1 MEGETKR
8 VYLPAHQLHATEPP
22 PEGCN
27 TGPPDRKLL
36 GTVPVTK
43 VQDFLH
49 NWHTTAGNPDLQR
62 RKPSSGLMLE
72 LTLRTRSITDLSDDD
87 VQALHYEAAGS
98 RIQQDQRLQGG
109 EQPSVPGHLLAPVAP
124 ALGSPTSPLLPSLS
138 FSPPLPA
145 VDKNASIAGIRIG
158 LQKAVL
164 GKWKHVWMCAHARK
178 CACPFTLE
186 FKHDGTGTV
195 SIWQSGS
202 HQFHDPASATDRAAL
217 KLSPEVE
224 CQILLLL
231 ENGVRPLKIRNAIY
245 AQYKP
250 SNAPDSSWL
259 DFGDARFCP
268 TLAQITALRKRML
281 RDQGLNLTSDPAA
294 LAGTVPKLRE
304 AGCLGF
310 YQPFEAPCTP
320 GGEGQALII
329 IVQTPF
335 QKRMLNE
342 FGPRLVHLDATFG
355 TNKYVTRCTPS
366 WCDRRAE

>member
-1 MEGETKR
+1 MGR
-8 VYLPAHQLHATEPP
+8 QAWHNCAAPGQAQ
-22 PEGCN
+22 CN
-27 TGPPDRKLL
+27 
-36 GTVPVTK
+36 
-43 VQDFLH
+43 
-49 NWHTTAGNPDLQR
+49 
-62 RKPSSGLMLE
+62 
-72 LTLRTRSITDLSDDD
+72 RS
-87 VQALHYEAAGS
+87 
-98 RIQQDQRLQGG
+98 
-109 EQPSVPGHLLAPVAP
+109 P
-124 ALGSPTSPLLPSLS
+124 
-138 FSPPLPA
+138 
-145 VDKNASIAGIRIG
+145 
-158 LQKAVL
+158 
-164 GKWKHVWMCAHARK
+164 C

-231 ENGVRPLKIRNAIY
+231 ENGVRPLKIRY

-250 SNAPDSSWL
+250 SNAPASSWL

-294 LAGTVPKLRE
+294 LAATVPKLRE

-355 TNKYVTRCTPS
+355 TNKYGYPLYARVVRPEGGVGS
-366 WCDRRAE
+366 S